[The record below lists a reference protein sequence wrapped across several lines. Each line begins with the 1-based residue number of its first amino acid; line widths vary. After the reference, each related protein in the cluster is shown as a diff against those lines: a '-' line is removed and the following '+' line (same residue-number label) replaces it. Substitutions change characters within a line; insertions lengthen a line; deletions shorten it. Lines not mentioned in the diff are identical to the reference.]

1 MYLSIVHVPVSIGKR
16 AEWGYTAKERRMSEW
31 FFKSCIKFSIC
42 SVVLFFFYHLFITQ
56 KLDEEVSTHSKEQE

>member
-1 MYLSIVHVPVSIGKR
+1 
-16 AEWGYTAKERRMSEW
+16 MSEW

-42 SVVLFFFYHLFITQ
+42 SVVLFFFYHLFISQ